1 MNRKDQ
7 AGVIMAFLVWLLIS
21 ESRRCSCQTFF
32 CSQQKNLT
40 NPPPFPRTVY
50 SGVTVTLL
58 AHHNHL
64 PGILAMLYCTIC
76 ALALASHAKTVFTDP
91 GSIPQSAVPRPVTPS
106 TRMHAM
112 CSHCQTYKPPLA
124 HHCRICNR
132 CISRM
137 DHHCPWMNNCVGI
150 GNLSEYG
157 SWAIRLAPSM
167 SHFICVSK
175 MFRSRA
181 LYSLSCI
188 HMDWFCLCIA
198 NLCMELLSLRL

>member
-1 MNRKDQ
+1 MIIK
-7 AGVIMAFLVWLLIS
+7 VVFLVQ
-21 ESRRCSCQTFF
+21 RRPHKTV
-32 CSQQKNLT
+32 
-40 NPPPFPRTVY
+40 PPIPFRRIVY

-64 PGILAMLYCTIC
+64 PGILAMLYGTIC

-91 GSIPQSAVPRPVTPS
+91 GAIPQTAVPRPTTPS
-106 TRMHAM
+106 KRMHAM

-132 CISRM
+132 CIAKM

-157 SWAIRLAPSM
+157 SRIVLSVRLVTVVT
-167 SHFICVSK
+167 ILVS
-175 MFRSRA
+175 
-181 LYSLSCI
+181 LYYFVSEFPHQSILFSFL
-188 HMDWFCLCIA
+188 HTLG
-198 NLCMELLSLRL
+198 LVLPLHYLSLHGTTFSAPPNRAHFHWY